1 MGAELQPP
9 ISLFVTLD
17 VSPSSE
23 QMCNYQSAVPL
34 LLQVQLIS
42 PSHHDLLYLAFPSH
56 CNPPGLKTFAT
67 VKVLVLA
74 DRCRYANHVIRSMV
88 WWKVVIYFSGAVV
101 LLPLAVV
108 LRFTPIQVEETSR
121 SSCGSENQRPAEDTS
136 NTCGGKHMYYCIS
149 VLVVTQRGAYQ
160 VADIINSK

>member
-1 MGAELQPP
+1 MMSYTPPP

-56 CNPPGLKTFAT
+56 CSPPSSKAFS
-67 VKVLVLA
+67 VLA
-74 DRCRYANHVIRSMV
+74 DRRRYANHVTRSMV
-88 WWKVVIYFSGAVV
+88 WWTVVVYFSDAVV
-101 LLPLAVV
+101 LLPFAVV
-108 LRFTPIQVEETSR
+108 LRFIPTEVDETLR
-121 SSCGSENQRPAEDTS
+121 SSCGSESQRPTEETRPIPVGRG
-136 NTCGGKHMYYCIS
+136 NTGIIGYRFKSSHS
-149 VLVVTQRGAYQ
+149 GEVTKCQ
-160 VADIINSK
+160 K